1 MSKIRFDLVAP
12 DKTLF
17 SDYVDM
23 VVIPGKNGYFG
34 VLGEHAPLVTSLMP
48 GLVGVYK
55 DGKLKERLYL
65 RAGFADVTPGQCTI
79 LAEEA
84 ISLSQLDI
92 EKLTKDLQEMESD
105 KEEAATPQAQNLRDM
120 LDAIKDADLL
130 YPSIAP

>member
-17 SDYVDM
+17 SDHVDM

-34 VLGEHAPLVTSLMP
+34 VLADHAPLVTSLMS
-48 GLVGVYK
+48 GLVGIYK
-55 DGKLKERLYL
+55 DGKLKDRLYL
-65 RAGFADVTPGQCTI
+65 RSGFADVTPGQCTI

-84 ISLSQLDI
+84 ISLSKLDI
-92 EKLTKDLQEMESD
+92 EKLTKDMQEMESD
-105 KEEAATPQAQNLRDM
+105 KEEAETLQAKNLRYM

-130 YPSIAP
+130 YPSLSP